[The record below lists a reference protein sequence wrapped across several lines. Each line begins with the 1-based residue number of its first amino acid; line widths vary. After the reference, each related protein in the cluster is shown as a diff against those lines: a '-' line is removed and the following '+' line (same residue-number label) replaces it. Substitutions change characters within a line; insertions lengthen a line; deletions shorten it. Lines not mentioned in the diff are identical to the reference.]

1 MDSPPKLSG
10 ETLIVHHIPLVHC
23 QIPDRQCCGS
33 VKRASTFC
41 QSDLGLTRTTSL
53 PEQDVQQKEALVYS
67 SLIQTSS
74 GSGRGSFVSDSS
86 SFSSS
91 NNSEEPS
98 SQSKSRDPVAKANQQ
113 RHNPFLLNSEEEVE
127 DNSLDGYLEDSSFHL
142 HGNSNTHTGKQSSFH
157 LHDLTFAPE
166 PFLLHNGVGVA
177 HKTWNCVAGR
187 PVIAEG
193 QGVGETNHAANNV
206 TAVSKNAERPSE
218 CLDIMGYDCQRRHG
232 SSGSTLSMDCG
243 EQEWNASPPDDE
255 DQLRNGQRSR
265 ACSCCSSSDFPLAS
279 SSQRCHCCFYSF
291 SDPSEMTDQQM
302 GYISDSSCNSSDGVL
317 VNFSAIYNKM
327 NNGGPSKPLNLN
339 SGDQSCASSVC
350 SHLEAGGA
358 FYLDLHTSPTEPR
371 EDSCQEQ
378 GSKTCS
384 CHHKHQQQQQ
394 SPQGLDAN
402 CNSYHLHCGGGPCL
416 SEGSDL
422 TSCFQSQARL
432 VVATQN
438 YYKLVTC
445 DLSSQS
451 SPSPAG
457 SSITSCSEEHTKSS
471 PSQPTEYYLFQ
482 KPEDNQE
489 VMKEEQPEKEVEEEE
504 HTQGSEMSRNVIEGQ
519 VYVNVSPPNMSSGRP
534 RSRSY
539 DRNLDKSPS
548 SRLGTLERML
558 SCPVKLSE
566 SASHCSSSHRSSP
579 PRRVTSFAEIARSKK
594 KSSSVGGGSP
604 PLRTSTDSSSLEFS
618 PVGELQLPRHTGE
631 SHSLPPMPFVRCY
644 SQGSCDLITSSGGGN
659 PLQQGPPRPLCDSP
673 RSARE
678 TRAKAE
684 GGASE
689 GNPLMRYSKE
699 QRPTTLPIQPFVF
712 QHQLSKQPSK
722 LRPLLS
728 DYVSQMYSRPSGQPA
743 TDRGSQREEEHRTR
757 RAAPET
763 VRLSPLGSYSPVRN
777 WAPSSET
784 CSTCTPTPD
793 KGLSSSQPRRS
804 HSCPLSAGLL
814 PIRPSAATV
823 QPAMASQ
830 TRDQN
835 WEGSKQQQQQQQ
847 QATQP
852 LSKDTAV
859 SGSCLHRNSL
869 PTLSTDGFSP
879 LGHLEPQQRSRSS
892 DGVQTSNVLSNELA
906 RTPNAHRLAAHH
918 LSPQA
923 LKWREYR
930 RKNPLGL
937 ERALAA
943 QLTGSLDTRKPDSR
957 LARRNVFDFPASAIH
972 SHSRLNGQS
981 VKQLQNY
988 YSDFFPDYFSLAEKP
1003 PDEFCL
1009 SPDATTESISI
1020 DLLQKK
1026 CLVKAIN
1033 TAVDLIVA
1041 HFGTSRDPGV
1051 KAKLGNSSVSPNV
1064 GHLILKYLCP
1074 ALREVLL
1081 DGLKAYVLDM
1091 IIGQRRNMPWS
1102 LVEASTQLGPS
1113 TKVLHG
1119 LHSKISQYSELTNH
1133 SMRFNAFVF
1142 GLLNIR
1148 SLEFWF
1154 NHLYTHEDIVA
1165 AHYHPWGF
1173 LPLSQGVCQPL
1184 FEELLLLLQPLSL
1197 LPFDLDLLF
1206 EHRLLQKGHEQL
1218 RRKEQLCSAGQGL
1231 EQSVRSTFQLM
1242 RGWGVGSARE
1252 GAPESRREGAGS
1264 ERAELKDTEASP
1276 SRTERERRKGFTATG
1291 EESLRD
1297 PGASCKGEGQPKA
1310 AGERPKAAG
1319 RESWWERE
1327 EGERER
1333 RKENETEQQQMP
1345 EGVRQKDRQAGW
1357 WYQLMQSSQV
1367 YIENSN
1373 GGSKFIKWEKRR
1385 KPAGEANGSHHQG
1398 CNTRLGGGGGGAALD
1413 TGGRQARPPLREGV
1427 VEGAEAVLE
1436 ARRELSSEEKGKPSW
1451 MGSPPESV
1459 LHELNQSKNKE
1470 SEKQAGEKNAPQGQ
1484 DSPEGLQGLRW
1495 GRLFGAGVGSP
1506 VKTQRT
1512 EQQPARTQKSR
1523 LPSGWLSLD
1532 KSVLDLMAQ
1541 TMGAGKRKDTP
1552 PLEHAS
1558 PPVGEQGPEQQQEA
1572 QVPKQQAPWEVRALC
1587 HHIATE
1593 PGQLSFNKGDV
1604 LRVLGR
1610 AEPEWLHCM
1619 LGELSGLVPI
1629 IYVTQPEKDSN

>member
-74 GSGRGSFVSDSS
+74 GSGRGSIVSDSS

-91 NNSEEPS
+91 NNSEDPP

-127 DNSLDGYLEDSSFHL
+127 DNSLDGYLEDSSFRL
-142 HGNSNTHTGKQSSFH
+142 HGNSNTHSGKQSSFH

-193 QGVGETNHAANNV
+193 QEVGETNHDANKV
-206 TAVSKNAERPSE
+206 TAGSKNAERLPE

-604 PLRTSTDSSSLEFS
+604 PLRTSTDSSSLDFS
-618 PVGELQLPRHTGE
+618 PVGELQLPHHTGE

-644 SQGSCDLITSSGGGN
+644 SRQGSCDIITSSGGGN

-728 DYVSQMYSRPSGQPA
+728 DYVSQTYSRPSVQPA
-743 TDRGSQREEEHRTR
+743 RDRGSQREEEHRTR

-793 KGLSSSQPRRS
+793 RGLSSSQPRRS

-814 PIRPSAATV
+814 PIRPSAAT
-823 QPAMASQ
+823 
-830 TRDQN
+830 
-835 WEGSKQQQQQQQ
+835 
-847 QATQP
+847 
-852 LSKDTAV
+852 
-859 SGSCLHRNSL
+859 
-869 PTLSTDGFSP
+869 
-879 LGHLEPQQRSRSS
+879 
-892 DGVQTSNVLSNELA
+892 
-906 RTPNAHRLAAHH
+906 
-918 LSPQA
+918 A

-957 LARRNVFDFPASAIH
+957 LARRNVFDFPASALH

-1102 LVEASTQLGPS
+1102 LVEASTQL
-1113 TKVLHG
+1113 
-1119 LHSKISQYSELTNH
+1119 
-1133 SMRFNAFVF
+1133 
-1142 GLLNIR
+1142 
-1148 SLEFWF
+1148 
-1154 NHLYTHEDIVA
+1154 DIVA
-1165 AHYHPWGF
+1165 VHYHPWGF

-1276 SRTERERRKGFTATG
+1276 SRTEREKRKGFTATG
-1291 EESLRD
+1291 EKSLRD
-1297 PGASCKGEGQPKA
+1297 PGASCKGEGQLKA

-1373 GGSKFIKWEKRR
+1373 GGSKFIKWEKR
-1385 KPAGEANGSHHQG
+1385 KNPAGEASGSHHQG
-1398 CNTRLGGGGGGAALD
+1398 CSTRLGGGGGGAALD

-1427 VEGAEAVLE
+1427 VEGAEAVQE
-1436 ARRELSSEEKGKPSW
+1436 ARKELSSEEKGKPSW

-1459 LHELNQSKNKE
+1459 LHELKQSKNKE

-1512 EQQPARTQKSR
+1512 EQQTARTQKSR

-1541 TMGAGKRKDTP
+1541 TVGVGKRKDTP

-1629 IYVTQPEKDSN
+1629 IYVTQPEQDSN

>member
-23 QIPDRQCCGS
+23 QVPDRQCCGS
-33 VKRASTFC
+33 VTRASPFC

-74 GSGRGSFVSDSS
+74 GRGSVVSNSF

-91 NNSEEPS
+91 NNSEELP

-113 RHNPFLLNSEEEVE
+113 RHNPFLLNSEEEVQ

-157 LHDLTFAPE
+157 LYDLTFAPE
-166 PFLLHNGVGVA
+166 PFLLHDGVGLV
-177 HKTWNCVAGR
+177 HKTWNGVAGR
-187 PVIAEG
+187 PIIAEG
-193 QGVGETNHAANNV
+193 QEVGETNHDANDV
-206 TAVSKNAERPSE
+206 TAGSKNTERLPE
-218 CLDIMGYDCQRRHG
+218 CLDIMGYDCQQRHG

-255 DQLRNGQRSR
+255 DQLRNGERSQ

-327 NNGGPSKPLNLN
+327 NNGGPSKSLNLN
-339 SGDQSCASSVC
+339 SGDQSCTSSIC

-358 FYLDLHTSPTEPR
+358 FYLDLHTSPTEPK
-371 EDSCQEQ
+371 EDSSQEQ

-384 CHHKHQQQQQ
+384 CCHKHQQQQQ

-519 VYVNVSPPNMSSGRP
+519 VYVNISPPNMSSGRT

-539 DRNLDKSPS
+539 DRNLDRSPS

-604 PLRTSTDSSSLEFS
+604 PLRTSTDSSASLEFS
-618 PVGELQLPRHTGE
+618 PVGELHLPHHSGE
-631 SHSLPPMPFVRCY
+631 SHSLPPMPFVRY
-644 SQGSCDLITSSGGGN
+644 NQGSYDLITSTGGGN
-659 PLQQGPPRPLCDSP
+659 PLQQGPPRPLCDAP

-678 TRAKAE
+678 TRTKAE
-684 GGASE
+684 G
-689 GNPLMRYSKE
+689 
-699 QRPTTLPIQPFVF
+699 
-712 QHQLSKQPSK
+712 H
-722 LRPLLS
+722 
-728 DYVSQMYSRPSGQPA
+728 
-743 TDRGSQREEEHRTR
+743 
-757 RAAPET
+757 
-763 VRLSPLGSYSPVRN
+763 
-777 WAPSSET
+777 
-784 CSTCTPTPD
+784 
-793 KGLSSSQPRRS
+793 
-804 HSCPLSAGLL
+804 
-814 PIRPSAATV
+814 
-823 QPAMASQ
+823 
-830 TRDQN
+830 
-835 WEGSKQQQQQQQ
+835 
-847 QATQP
+847 
-852 LSKDTAV
+852 
-859 SGSCLHRNSL
+859 
-869 PTLSTDGFSP
+869 
-879 LGHLEPQQRSRSS
+879 
-892 DGVQTSNVLSNELA
+892 
-906 RTPNAHRLAAHH
+906 
-918 LSPQA
+918 
-923 LKWREYR
+923 
-930 RKNPLGL
+930 
-937 ERALAA
+937 
-943 QLTGSLDTRKPDSR
+943 
-957 LARRNVFDFPASAIH
+957 
-972 SHSRLNGQS
+972 S

-988 YSDFFPDYFSLAEKP
+988 CSDFFPDYFSLAEKP

-1009 SPDATTESISI
+1009 SPDATTKSISI

-1113 TKVLHG
+1113 TKVLHS

-1133 SMRFNAFVF
+1133 SMRFNAFIF

-1184 FEELLLLLQPLSL
+1184 FEDLLLLLQPLSL

-1242 RGWGVGSARE
+1242 RGWGAGSARE
-1252 GAPESRREGAGS
+1252 GALESRREGAGS
-1264 ERAELKDTEASP
+1264 ESAGLRAELKDTEALP
-1276 SRTERERRKGFTATG
+1276 SRIEREKRKGFTATG

-1297 PGASCKGEGQPKA
+1297 PGASCKGDGQPKA
-1310 AGERPKAAG
+1310 VGERPKAAG

-1373 GGSKFIKWEKRR
+1373 EGSKFIKCEKRK
-1385 KPAGEANGSHHQG
+1385 KPAGEANGGHHQG
-1398 CNTRLGGGGGGAALD
+1398 CNTKLGGGRGAALD
-1413 TGGRQARPPLREGV
+1413 SGGRQARPPPREGV
-1427 VEGAEAVLE
+1427 VEGAEAIQE
-1436 ARRELSSEEKGKPSW
+1436 ARKELSSEEKGKPSW

-1459 LHELNQSKNKE
+1459 LHELKQSKDKE
-1470 SEKQAGEKNAPQGQ
+1470 SEKQAAEKNAPQGQ
-1484 DSPEGLQGLRW
+1484 ESPEGLQGLRW

-1512 EQQPARTQKSR
+1512 EQRPARTQKSR

-1541 TMGAGKRKDTP
+1541 TVGVGKRKDTP
-1552 PLEHAS
+1552 PLEQSS
-1558 PPVGEQGPEQQQEA
+1558 PPVVEQGPEQQQEA

-1629 IYVTQPEKDSN
+1629 IYVTLPERDSN

>member
-684 GGASE
+684 G
-689 GNPLMRYSKE
+689 
-699 QRPTTLPIQPFVF
+699 
-712 QHQLSKQPSK
+712 
-722 LRPLLS
+722 
-728 DYVSQMYSRPSGQPA
+728 
-743 TDRGSQREEEHRTR
+743 
-757 RAAPET
+757 
-763 VRLSPLGSYSPVRN
+763 
-777 WAPSSET
+777 
-784 CSTCTPTPD
+784 
-793 KGLSSSQPRRS
+793 
-804 HSCPLSAGLL
+804 
-814 PIRPSAATV
+814 
-823 QPAMASQ
+823 
-830 TRDQN
+830 
-835 WEGSKQQQQQQQ
+835 
-847 QATQP
+847 
-852 LSKDTAV
+852 
-859 SGSCLHRNSL
+859 
-869 PTLSTDGFSP
+869 
-879 LGHLEPQQRSRSS
+879 
-892 DGVQTSNVLSNELA
+892 
-906 RTPNAHRLAAHH
+906 
-918 LSPQA
+918 
-923 LKWREYR
+923 
-930 RKNPLGL
+930 
-937 ERALAA
+937 
-943 QLTGSLDTRKPDSR
+943 
-957 LARRNVFDFPASAIH
+957 
-972 SHSRLNGQS
+972 QS

-1572 QVPKQQAPWEVRALC
+1572 QVPKQQAPCREVRALC

>member
-23 QIPDRQCCGS
+23 QVPDRQCCGS
-33 VKRASTFC
+33 VKRASPFC

-53 PEQDVQQKEALVYS
+53 PEQEFQQKEALVYS

-74 GSGRGSFVSDSS
+74 GRGSVVSDSS

-91 NNSEEPS
+91 NNSEEPP
-98 SQSKSRDPVAKANQQ
+98 SQSKSREPVAKANQQ
-113 RHNPFLLNSEEEVE
+113 RHNPFLLNSGEEVQ
-127 DNSLDGYLEDSSFHL
+127 DNSLDGYLEASSFHI
-142 HGNSNTHTGKQSSFH
+142 HGNSNTHMGKQSSFH

-166 PFLLHNGVGVA
+166 PFLLHNGVGVT
-177 HKTWNCVAGR
+177 HKTCNGVAGR

-193 QGVGETNHAANNV
+193 QEVGETNHDASDV
-206 TAVSKNAERPSE
+206 TAGSKNTERLPE
-218 CLDIMGYDCQRRHG
+218 CLDIVGYDCQRRHG

-255 DQLRNGQRSR
+255 DQLRNGQQSQ
-265 ACSCCSSSDFPLAS
+265 ACSCCSSSDFPMAP

-291 SDPSEMTDQQM
+291 SDPSEITDQQM
-302 GYISDSSCNSSDGVL
+302 GYVSDSSCNSSDGVL

-339 SGDQSCASSVC
+339 SGDQSCTSSIC
-350 SHLEAGGA
+350 SHFEAGGA
-358 FYLDLHTSPTEPR
+358 FYLDLHTSPTKPK
-371 EDSCQEQ
+371 EDSSQEQ

-384 CHHKHQQQQQ
+384 CCHKHQQQQQ

-402 CNSYHLHCGGGPCL
+402 CNSYHLHCGGGPSL

-504 HTQGSEMSRNVIEGQ
+504 HTQGSETSRNVIEGQ
-519 VYVNVSPPNMSSGRP
+519 VYVNISPPNMSNGRT

-539 DRNLDKSPS
+539 DRNLDRSPS

-579 PRRVTSFAEIARSKK
+579 PRRVTSFAEIARIKK

-604 PLRTSTDSSSLEFS
+604 PLRTSTDSSTSLEFS
-618 PVGELQLPRHTGE
+618 PVGELHLPRHCGE

-644 SQGSCDLITSSGGGN
+644 RQGSCDLITSSGGGN

-678 TRAKAE
+678 TRTKAE

-689 GNPLMRYSKE
+689 GNPVMRYSKE

-743 TDRGSQREEEHRTR
+743 RDRGSQREEEHRTR

-763 VRLSPLGSYSPVRN
+763 VRPSPLGSYSPVRN
-777 WAPSSET
+777 WTLSSET

-793 KGLSSSQPRRS
+793 RGLSSSQPRRS
-804 HSCPLSAGLL
+804 RSCPLSAGLL
-814 PIRPSAATV
+814 PIRPSAGTV

-830 TRDQN
+830 TRDQS
-835 WEGSKQQQQQQQ
+835 WEGPKQQQQQQEE
-847 QATQP
+847 ATQP
-852 LSKDTAV
+852 LSKDTAL
-859 SGSCLHRNSL
+859 SGYCLHRNSL
-869 PTLSTDGFSP
+869 PTLSTDGCSP

-892 DGVQTSNVLSNELA
+892 DGVQASNMLSNEPA
-906 RTPNAHRLAAHH
+906 RTPNGH
-918 LSPQA
+918 
-923 LKWREYR
+923 
-930 RKNPLGL
+930 
-937 ERALAA
+937 
-943 QLTGSLDTRKPDSR
+943 
-957 LARRNVFDFPASAIH
+957 
-972 SHSRLNGQS
+972 S

-988 YSDFFPDYFSLAEKP
+988 CSDFFPDYFSLAEKP

-1009 SPDATTESISI
+1009 SPDATTKSISI

-1113 TKVLHG
+1113 TKVLHS

-1133 SMRFNAFVF
+1133 SMRFNAFIF

-1173 LPLSQGVCQPL
+1173 LPLSQGMCQPL

-1242 RGWGVGSARE
+1242 RGWGAGSARE

-1264 ERAELKDTEASP
+1264 ESAGLRAELKATEASP
-1276 SRTERERRKGFTATG
+1276 RRTDREKRKGFTETG

-1297 PGASCKGEGQPKA
+1297 PGANCKGDGQPKA
-1310 AGERPKAAG
+1310 AGERPKVASKV
-1319 RESWWERE
+1319 SWWERE

-1345 EGVRQKDRQAGW
+1345 EGVRQKDREAGW

-1367 YIENSN
+1367 YIENCN
-1373 GGSKFIKWEKRR
+1373 EGSKFIKWEKRK
-1385 KPAGEANGSHHQG
+1385 KPAGEANGGHHQG
-1398 CNTRLGGGGGGAALD
+1398 CNTKLGGGGGGSALD
-1413 TGGRQARPPLREGV
+1413 MGGRQARPPPREGV
-1427 VEGAEAVLE
+1427 VEGAEAVQE
-1436 ARRELSSEEKGKPSW
+1436 ARKELSSEEKGKPSW

-1459 LHELNQSKNKE
+1459 LHELKQSKDKE
-1470 SEKQAGEKNAPQGQ
+1470 SEKQAAEKNAPQGLE
-1484 DSPEGLQGLRW
+1484 SPGGLQGLRW
-1495 GRLFGAGVGSP
+1495 GRLFGAGVRSP

-1512 EQQPARTQKSR
+1512 EQQPARTQTSR

-1541 TMGAGKRKDTP
+1541 TVGAGKRKDTP
-1552 PLEHAS
+1552 PLEHSS
-1558 PPVGEQGPEQQQEA
+1558 PPVGEQGSKQQQEA
-1572 QVPKQQAPWEVRALC
+1572 QVPKQQAPCREVRALC

-1610 AEPEWLHCM
+1610 ADPEWLHCM

-1629 IYVTQPEKDSN
+1629 IYVTLPERDSN

>member
-74 GSGRGSFVSDSS
+74 GSGRGSIVSDSS

-91 NNSEEPS
+91 NNSEDPP

-127 DNSLDGYLEDSSFHL
+127 DNSLDGYLEDSSFRL
-142 HGNSNTHTGKQSSFH
+142 HGNSNTHSGKQSSFH

-193 QGVGETNHAANNV
+193 QEVEPFLLHNGVGVAHKTWNCVAGRPVITEGQEVGEANHDANNV
-206 TAVSKNAERPSE
+206 TAGSKNAERLPE

-255 DQLRNGQRSR
+255 DQLRNGQRSQ

-489 VMKEEQPEKEVEEEE
+489 AMKEEQPEKEVEEEE

-604 PLRTSTDSSSLEFS
+604 PLRTSTDSSSLEFF
-618 PVGELQLPRHTGE
+618 PVGELQLPHHTGE
-631 SHSLPPMPFVRCY
+631 SHSLPPMPFVSCY
-644 SQGSCDLITSSGGGN
+644 SRQGSCDLITSSGGGN

-743 TDRGSQREEEHRTR
+743 RDRGSQREEEHRTR

-793 KGLSSSQPRRS
+793 RGLSSSQPRRS

-823 QPAMASQ
+823 QPAMDSQ
-830 TRDQN
+830 TRDQS
-835 WEGSKQQQQQQQ
+835 WEGSKQQQQ

-859 SGSCLHRNSL
+859 SGSCLHHNSL

-906 RTPNAHRLAAHH
+906 RTP
-918 LSPQA
+918 
-923 LKWREYR
+923 
-930 RKNPLGL
+930 
-937 ERALAA
+937 
-943 QLTGSLDTRKPDSR
+943 
-957 LARRNVFDFPASAIH
+957 
-972 SHSRLNGQS
+972 NGQS

-1102 LVEASTQLGPS
+1102 LVEASTQLGN
-1113 TKVLHG
+1113 T
-1119 LHSKISQYSELTNH
+1119 LTMH
-1133 SMRFNAFVF
+1133 
-1142 GLLNIR
+1142 
-1148 SLEFWF
+1148 
-1154 NHLYTHEDIVA
+1154 
-1165 AHYHPWGF
+1165 
-1173 LPLSQGVCQPL
+1173 
-1184 FEELLLLLQPLSL
+1184 
-1197 LPFDLDLLF
+1197 
-1206 EHRLLQKGHEQL
+1206 
-1218 RRKEQLCSAGQGL
+1218 
-1231 EQSVRSTFQLM
+1231 
-1242 RGWGVGSARE
+1242 
-1252 GAPESRREGAGS
+1252 
-1264 ERAELKDTEASP
+1264 
-1276 SRTERERRKGFTATG
+1276 
-1291 EESLRD
+1291 
-1297 PGASCKGEGQPKA
+1297 
-1310 AGERPKAAG
+1310 
-1319 RESWWERE
+1319 
-1327 EGERER
+1327 
-1333 RKENETEQQQMP
+1333 
-1345 EGVRQKDRQAGW
+1345 
-1357 WYQLMQSSQV
+1357 
-1367 YIENSN
+1367 
-1373 GGSKFIKWEKRR
+1373 
-1385 KPAGEANGSHHQG
+1385 
-1398 CNTRLGGGGGGAALD
+1398 
-1413 TGGRQARPPLREGV
+1413 
-1427 VEGAEAVLE
+1427 
-1436 ARRELSSEEKGKPSW
+1436 
-1451 MGSPPESV
+1451 
-1459 LHELNQSKNKE
+1459 
-1470 SEKQAGEKNAPQGQ
+1470 
-1484 DSPEGLQGLRW
+1484 W
-1495 GRLFGAGVGSP
+1495 GRAV
-1506 VKTQRT
+1506 
-1512 EQQPARTQKSR
+1512 
-1523 LPSGWLSLD
+1523 
-1532 KSVLDLMAQ
+1532 
-1541 TMGAGKRKDTP
+1541 
-1552 PLEHAS
+1552 
-1558 PPVGEQGPEQQQEA
+1558 
-1572 QVPKQQAPWEVRALC
+1572 
-1587 HHIATE
+1587 
-1593 PGQLSFNKGDV
+1593 
-1604 LRVLGR
+1604 
-1610 AEPEWLHCM
+1610 
-1619 LGELSGLVPI
+1619 
-1629 IYVTQPEKDSN
+1629 